1 MINELLLNVDNITY
15 VRAIKSVDKRS
26 VNNTSF
32 LKNKSNLEVSQ
43 INKKLPNIYWTSK
56 LHKNPIKAGF
66 IIAARVCSVKTLVK
80 EL

>member
-1 MINELLLNVDNITY
+1 MINELRLNVDNITY
-15 VRAIKSVDKRS
+15 ERAIKSLDKRS
-26 VNNTSF
+26 ANNTSF

-56 LHKNPIKAGF
+56 LNKNLINAGF
-66 IIAARVCSVKTLVK
+66 IITARVCSVKTLVK